1 VKTKFLVMIISAC
14 LVTATTVT
22 LLVIYLPPDLPDIP
36 EFEWQ
41 FPSNSTLHENY
52 VKVPYM
58 VPMRDGVKLA
68 TDVFVP
74 KTIIGPL
81 PVIFSRTPYGKNMLD
96 LLSGYTLEDYIV
108 VLQDI
113 RGFFDSE
120 GDVNFPFFTETI
132 DGQDSLLWITAQPWC
147 NGKIGTWG
155 PSALGIAQLLM
166 TPNAPESLKCVLP
179 IVATPDMYNGM
190 FRGGQFRHEL
200 VVPWLEGNSFPETS
214 LDLILEHEKL
224 DEIWQTARIVNNYT
238 DIHTASLHL
247 GGWYDIFTQGTI
259 DSFMGFNYQGGTGA
273 KGNAKLVMGP
283 WTHGG
288 SLLGG
293 SSGEITY
300 PNQNSAIMLN
310 TVRALFEM
318 WLKENSTLWDLYPT
332 VAFYLMSSVEHNPG
346 LLANRWFQA
355 DKWPLDHN
363 ILDLFLDYA
372 YGGGGILGGS
382 PQIEHNTVSYLWDGV
397 DYVDSIGGGN
407 LNIPAGTY
415 DQRPVE
421 GREGVLL
428 FSTDVLNE
436 SITVVGQI
444 NLTLFIESNCTDTDF
459 TVKLTDVYPD
469 GRSMLISDTI
479 IRARNRLRV
488 TDWDFLTP
496 GEIYEINIPMDSTA
510 YLFNEGHLLQI
521 AISSSNYPRFEVN
534 PNTGDPLWQNDTVY
548 VANNTIH
555 FSSIYPSKISLPLVE
570 YDNLLPFSFT
580 TLLKSE
586 KETNVIEID
595 EPILLNTVIWMPIV
609 VTVPIL
615 NLKRKLIW

>member
-1 VKTKFLVMIISAC
+1 MIISAV
-14 LVTATTVT
+14 LVTASGVT
-22 LLVIYLPPDLPDIP
+22 LLVIYLPPRIP
-36 EFEWQ
+36 EIPGFEWQ
-41 FPSNSTLHENY
+41 FPSNSTLHDDY

-58 VPMRDGVKLA
+58 IPMRDGVRLA
-68 TDVFVP
+68 TDIFVP
-74 KTIIGPL
+74 RTITGPL
-81 PVIFSRTPYGKNMLD
+81 PVIFSRTPYDKDMLD
-96 LLSGYTLEDYIV
+96 LLSGFTLEGYIV

-113 RGFFDSE
+113 RGFFASE
-120 GDVNFPFFTETI
+120 GEITLPFFTEYK
-132 DGQDSLLWITAQPWC
+132 DGHDSLEWITAQPWC

-166 TPNAPESLKCVLP
+166 APNAPDSLKCILP

-200 VVPWLEGNSFPETS
+200 VIPWLEANSFPKTS

-224 DEIWQTARIVNNYT
+224 DDIWQTARIVDNYS

-259 DSFMGFNYQGGTGA
+259 DSFMGFNYEGGIGA

-293 SSGEITY
+293 PSGEINY

-310 TVRALFEM
+310 TVRALFEK
-318 WLKENSTLWDLYPT
+318 WLKGNYTLWDLYPT
-332 VAFYLMSSVEHNPG
+332 AAFYLMSSVEHNPG
-346 LLANRWFQA
+346 LLANRWYQS
-355 DKWPLDHN
+355 DKWPLNHN
-363 ILDLFLDYA
+363 VQEFYLDYY
-372 YGGGGILGGS
+372 YGGGGILNDS
-382 PQIEHNTVSYLWDGV
+382 SVVDHNTVSYLWDGLN
-397 DYVDSIGGGN
+397 YVDTIGGGN
-407 LNIPAGTY
+407 LNTPAGTY

-428 FSTDVLNE
+428 FSTDVLSE
-436 SITVVGQI
+436 IITVVGQI
-444 NLTLFIESNCTDTDF
+444 NVTLYIESNCTDTDF

-496 GEIYEINIPMDSTA
+496 GVIYEINIPMENTA

-534 PNTGDPLWQNDTVY
+534 PNTGDPLWQNDSVY

-555 FSSIYPSKISLPLVE
+555 FSSTFPSKISLPVVE
-570 YDNLLPFSFT
+570 YNNLVPFSFNVLPKT
-580 TLLKSE
+580 HRINEVSE
-586 KETNVIEID
+586 KETPLVLKSTTWIPLAI
-595 EPILLNTVIWMPIV
+595 ILLIFRKRRI
-609 VTVPIL
+609 
-615 NLKRKLIW
+615 NL